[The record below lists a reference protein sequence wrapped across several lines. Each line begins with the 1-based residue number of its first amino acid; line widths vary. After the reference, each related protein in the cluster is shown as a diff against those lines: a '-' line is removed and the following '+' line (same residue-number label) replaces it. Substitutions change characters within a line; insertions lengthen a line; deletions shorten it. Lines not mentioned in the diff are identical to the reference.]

1 MSGQKFSKL
10 TVLSR
15 SEDYVSPSGNK
26 LVQWLCKCDCGNE
39 VIVSG
44 SNLKSGKQI
53 SCGCH
58 SIEKAREKLD
68 DLIGRKFGRLEVM
81 SFSHSANN
89 RMSYWNCLC
98 DCGNEVCVSSGNL
111 KSGNTKSC
119 GCYRLDLQRERKTV
133 KSERLYHIWAS
144 MKQRCKNPNNH
155 KYNDY
160 GGRGITVCNE
170 WEVFDNF
177 YNWSVDNG
185 YKEGLTIDRIDNDKG
200 YSPDNCRWAT
210 QTEQARNKRNTIFLE
225 LDGERK
231 PLPEWA
237 DEKNIPS
244 SVIRKRLKMG
254 WSVNEALNIKVLAT
268 GKNKE
273 VV

>member
-1 MSGQKFSKL
+1 M
-10 TVLSR
+10 
-15 SEDYVSPSGNK
+15 
-26 LVQWLCKCDCGNE
+26 
-39 VIVSG
+39 
-44 SNLKSGKQI
+44 
-53 SCGCH
+53 
-58 SIEKAREKLD
+58 
-68 DLIGRKFGRLEVM
+68 
-81 SFSHSANN
+81 
-89 RMSYWNCLC
+89 
-98 DCGNEVCVSSGNL
+98 
-111 KSGNTKSC
+111 
-119 GCYRLDLQRERKTV
+119 DLQHERKTV

-170 WEVFDNF
+170 WKVFDNF

-231 PLPEWA
+231 PLPKWA